1 MGIGSCAQQP
11 EYATRQT
18 KRSGY
23 NWQHHMVLKRQIAEL
38 GVHSRV

>member
-1 MGIGSCAQQP
+1 MGIGSCAQP

-23 NWQHHMVLKRQIAEL
+23 NPTSYGIKT
-38 GVHSRV
+38 SDS

>member
-1 MGIGSCAQQP
+1 MGIGSCAQP

-18 KRSGY
+18 VDTT
-23 NWQHHMVLKRQIAEL
+23 QHRMVLNRQIAEL